1 MSVKDVWERANKS
14 NMSVT
19 GKSERNKIE
28 NGAKAIFQK
37 TEVENILD
45 LTEDINPQI
54 QEVQQASKMTNTKT
68 TTLGRSQSKL
78 LKVKK

>member
-54 QEVQQASKMTNTKT
+54 QEVQQIPN
-68 TTLGRSQSKL
+68 G
-78 LKVKK
+78 